1 MVTLA
6 AVFVN
11 TKPDVPTGHVALPS
25 MGHHKTFFILRDA
38 GQEVAKRPGLNPKNS
53 IRSMH

>member
-25 MGHHKTFFILRDA
+25 MGHHKTLF
-38 GQEVAKRPGLNPKNS
+38 GQEVVKRPGLNPKNS